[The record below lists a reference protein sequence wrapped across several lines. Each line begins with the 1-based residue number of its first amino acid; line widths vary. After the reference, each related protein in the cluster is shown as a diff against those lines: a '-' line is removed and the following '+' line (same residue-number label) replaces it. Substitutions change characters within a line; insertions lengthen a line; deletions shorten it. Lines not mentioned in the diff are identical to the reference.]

1 MTSQELFR
9 SLNDGDSWVSCIMSE
24 DVWNS
29 LPSETQNMIVLNGIR
44 QLNES
49 LQDNEIYQQLVRNLS
64 KAKKELR
71 DQEYKINH
79 NLI

>member
-9 SLNDGDSWVSCIMSE
+9 ELKDGDSWASCIMSE

-29 LPSETQNMIVLNGIR
+29 LPTEIKESIVLNGIR
-44 QLNES
+44 KLNES
-49 LQDNEIYQQLVRNLS
+49 LQDDERYQDLVKKVS
-64 KAKKELR
+64 KVKKELR
-71 DQEYKINH
+71 DYEYSINH